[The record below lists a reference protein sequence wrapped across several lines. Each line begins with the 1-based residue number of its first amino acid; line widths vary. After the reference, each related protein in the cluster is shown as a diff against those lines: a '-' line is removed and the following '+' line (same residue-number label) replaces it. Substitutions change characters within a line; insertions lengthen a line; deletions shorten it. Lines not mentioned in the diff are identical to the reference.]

1 MHVRLEGIKK
11 AGICIRAIVQVKLEG
26 EKEIYLV
33 SSLPYIVLFVV
44 AHCYLWPLG
53 LLRVLDIEQ
62 GFVVATITRHV
73 SRRL

>member
-1 MHVRLEGIKK
+1 M
-11 AGICIRAIVQVKLEG
+11 CIRAIVQVKLEG

-33 SSLPYIVLFVV
+33 SSLPYIVLLIVLFVI
-44 AHCYLWPLG
+44 ALLFLG
-53 LLRVLDIEQ
+53 LIRVLDIEQ

>member
-1 MHVRLEGIKK
+1 M
-11 AGICIRAIVQVKLEG
+11 CIRAIVQVKLEG